1 MDITIKTREIALN
14 DRLRGYVEKKVQ
26 RLNRY
31 LPNIVEARVELA
43 MEPTRSAQQRHSAQ
57 ITLFA
62 SNGRILRAEERD
74 ADIYAAFDAVMDTIE
89 RQIERYKGKHWLQVR
104 PRRRG
109 EMRAMAEAEALA
121 QLEEAAAEEEEDFP
135 PQIKRVKRF
144 EMVPMDEWEAI
155 EQMELLGHD
164 FFVFYNVNTNS
175 VNVLYR
181 RREGGYGLI
190 IPELA

>member
-1 MDITIKTREIALN
+1 MEITIKTREIELN
-14 DRLRGYVEKKVQ
+14 DRLRQYVEKKVQ

-89 RQIERYKGKHWLQVR
+89 RQIERYKGKHWLQRR
-104 PRRRG
+104 PRQRG
-109 EMRAMAEAEALA
+109 RQRVLQEQAALEALEAEVEAEAE
-121 QLEEAAAEEEEDFP
+121 FP
-135 PQIKRVKRF
+135 PEIKRVKRF

-164 FFVFYNVNTNS
+164 FFVFYNVNTDS
-175 VNVLYR
+175 INVLYR
-181 RREGGYGLI
+181 RRDGGYGLI
-190 IPELA
+190 IPEM

>member
-1 MDITIKTREIALN
+1 MEITVKTREIPQN
-14 DRLRGYVEKKVQ
+14 ERLRQYVEKKVQ

-31 LPNIVEARVELA
+31 LPNLVEARVELS

-89 RQIERYKGKHWLQVR
+89 RQIERYKGKYWRQVR
-104 PRRRG
+104 PRREER
-109 EMRAMAEAEALA
+109 RARM
-121 QLEEAAAEEEEDFP
+121 EEAALLQMEEAEVAADEFP
-135 PQIKRVKRF
+135 PEIRRVKRF

-164 FFVFYNVNTNS
+164 FFVFYNVNTDS

-181 RREGGYGLI
+181 RRDGGYGLI

>member
-1 MDITIKTREIALN
+1 MEITIKTREIELN
-14 DRLRGYVEKKVQ
+14 DRLRQYVEKKVQ

-89 RQIERYKGKHWLQVR
+89 RQIERYKGKHWLQRR
-104 PRRRG
+104 PRQRG
-109 EMRAMAEAEALA
+109 RQRVL
-121 QLEEAAAEEEEDFP
+121 QEEAALEALEAATEAEEEFP
-135 PQIKRVKRF
+135 PEIKRVKRF

-164 FFVFYNVNTNS
+164 FFVFYNVNTDS
-175 VNVLYR
+175 INVLYR
-181 RREGGYGLI
+181 RRDGGYGLI
-190 IPELA
+190 IPEM

>member
-121 QLEEAAAEEEEDFP
+121 QLEEAAAEEEDFP

>member
-1 MDITIKTREIALN
+1 MEITIKTREIELN
-14 DRLRGYVEKKVQ
+14 DRLRQYVEKKVQ
-26 RLNRY
+26 RLQRY

-89 RQIERYKGKHWLQVR
+89 RQIERYKGKHWLQYR
-104 PRRRG
+104 PRQRG
-109 EMRAMAEAEALA
+109 RARAQAEAEAMAAL
-121 QLEEAAAEEEEDFP
+121 EAAAEAEEEFP
-135 PQIKRVKRF
+135 PQIRRIKRF

-164 FFVFYNVNTNS
+164 FFVFYNVNTDS
-175 VNVLYR
+175 INVLYR
-181 RREGGYGLI
+181 RRDGGYGLI
-190 IPELA
+190 IPEL

>member
-1 MDITIKTREIALN
+1 MNVTIKTREIALN
-14 DRLRGYVEKKVQ
+14 DRLRSYVEKKVQ

-31 LPNIVEARVELA
+31 LPNILEARVELS
-43 MEPTRSAQQRHSAQ
+43 MEPTRSAKQRHSAQ

-109 EMRAMAEAEALA
+109 ERRALAEAEALA
-121 QLEEAAAEEEEDFP
+121 QLEEAEAAEEDFP

-144 EMVPMDEWEAI
+144 EMVPMDEW
-155 EQMELLGHD
+155 
-164 FFVFYNVNTNS
+164 
-175 VNVLYR
+175 
-181 RREGGYGLI
+181 
-190 IPELA
+190 

>member
-1 MDITIKTREIALN
+1 MNVTIKTREIALN
-14 DRLRGYVEKKVQ
+14 DRLRSYVEKKVQ

-31 LPNIVEARVELA
+31 LPNIVEARVELS
-43 MEPTRSAQQRHSAQ
+43 MEPTRSAKQRHGAQ

-109 EMRAMAEAEALA
+109 MSRAEAEAAALA
-121 QLEEAAAEEEEDFP
+121 QLEEETEAEEEFP

-164 FFVFYNVNTNS
+164 FFVFYNVNTDS

-181 RREGGYGLI
+181 RRDGGYGLI

>member
-1 MDITIKTREIALN
+1 MNVTIKTRELELN
-14 DRLRGYVEKKVQ
+14 ERLRQYVEKKVQ

-43 MEPTRSAQQRHSAQ
+43 MEPTRSAQQRHTAQ

-89 RQIERYKGKHWLQVR
+89 RQIERYKGKYWLQYR
-104 PRRRG
+104 PRQRG
-109 EMRAMAEAEALA
+109 RQRVQA
-121 QLEEAAAEEEEDFP
+121 EEAALAALEAAVEAEEEFP
-135 PQIKRVKRF
+135 PQIKRIKRF

-164 FFVFYNVNTNS
+164 FFVFYNVNTDS
-175 VNVLYR
+175 INVLYR
-181 RREGGYGLI
+181 RRDGGYGLI
-190 IPELA
+190 IPEL

>member
-1 MDITIKTREIALN
+1 MEITIKTREIPQN
-14 DRLRGYVEKKVQ
+14 ERLRQYVEKKVQ

-31 LPNIVEARVELA
+31 LPNLVEARVELS

-89 RQIERYKGKHWLQVR
+89 RQIERYKGKYWQQVR
-104 PRRRG
+104 PRREER
-109 EMRAMAEAEALA
+109 RARM
-121 QLEEAAAEEEEDFP
+121 EEAALLQMEEAEVAADEFP
-135 PQIKRVKRF
+135 PEIRRVKRF

-164 FFVFYNVNTNS
+164 FFVFYNVNTDS

-181 RREGGYGLI
+181 RRDGGYGLI

>member
-1 MDITIKTREIALN
+1 MNVTIKTREIALN
-14 DRLRGYVEKKVQ
+14 DRLRAYVEKKVQ

-43 MEPTRSAQQRHSAQ
+43 MEPTRNAQQRHSAQ

-109 EMRAMAEAEALA
+109 MSRAEAEAQAIA
-121 QLEEAAAEEEEDFP
+121 QLEAETEAEEEFP

-164 FFVFYNVNTNS
+164 FFVFYNVNTDS

-181 RREGGYGLI
+181 RRDGGYGLI

>member
-1 MDITIKTREIALN
+1 MDITIKTRDIELN
-14 DRLRGYVEKKVQ
+14 ERLRRYVEKKVP
-26 RLNRY
+26 RLDRY

-43 MEPTRSAQQRHSAQ
+43 KEPTRSAEQRHAAQ
-57 ITLFA
+57 ITLFT
-62 SNGRILRAEERD
+62 SNGRILRAEERN

-109 EMRAMAEAEALA
+109 EARAQAEAEALA
-121 QLEEAAAEEEEDFP
+121 ELEREAEAEEELP
-135 PQIKRVKRF
+135 PQIRRVKHF

-164 FFVFYNVNTNS
+164 FFVFYNVSTDS

-181 RREGGYGLI
+181 RRDGGYGLL

>member
-1 MDITIKTREIALN
+1 MEITIKTREVPLTEQ
-14 DRLRGYVEKKVQ
+14 LRQYVEKKVQ

-31 LPNIVEARVELA
+31 LPNIVEARVELIK
-43 MEPTRSAQQRHSAQ
+43 EPTRSAQQRHSVQ

-74 ADIYAAFDAVMDTIE
+74 ADLRAAFDSVMDIIE
-89 RQIERYKGKHWLQVR
+89 RQIERYKGKYWRQVR
-104 PRRRG
+104 SRK
-109 EMRAMAEAEALA
+109 EEQRARMEAVA
-121 QLEEAAAEEEEDFP
+121 QARMEEAVIAADEFP
-135 PQIKRVKRF
+135 PEIRRVKRF

-164 FFVFYNVNTNS
+164 FFVFYNVNTDS

-181 RREGGYGLI
+181 RRDGGYGLI

>member
-1 MDITIKTREIALN
+1 MEITIKTRDVPLTEQ
-14 DRLRGYVEKKVQ
+14 LRQYVEKKVQ

-31 LPNIVEARVELA
+31 LPNIVEARVELIK
-43 MEPTRSAQQRHSAQ
+43 EPTRSAQQRHSAQ

-74 ADIYAAFDAVMDTIE
+74 ADLRAAFDSVMDIIE
-89 RQIERYKGKHWLQVR
+89 RQIERYKGKYWRQVR
-104 PRRRG
+104 SRK
-109 EMRAMAEAEALA
+109 EEQRARLEAAA
-121 QLEEAAAEEEEDFP
+121 QARMEEAAIAADEFP
-135 PQIKRVKRF
+135 PEIRRVKRF

-164 FFVFYNVNTNS
+164 FFVFYNVNTDS

-181 RREGGYGLI
+181 RRDGGYGLI

>member
-1 MDITIKTREIALN
+1 MLITVKTRELELN
-14 DRLRGYVEKKVQ
+14 ERLRDYVEKKVQ

-31 LPNIVEARVELA
+31 LPNIMEARVELA
-43 MEPTRSAQQRHSAQ
+43 KESTRNAQQRHTAQ

-109 EMRAMAEAEALA
+109 EMRALAEAEALA
-121 QLEEAAAEEEEDFP
+121 ELEAAEDAEEDFP

-181 RREGGYGLI
+181 RKEGGYGLI

>member
-62 SNGRILRAEERD
+62 SNGRILRAEEKD

-121 QLEEAAAEEEEDFP
+121 QLEEAAAEEEDFP